1 MKLDPTIIRTMN
13 KSDFRVLAA
22 VEQGMKN
29 HALVPVALVTSIAN
43 LRHGGAHKIMSSL
56 LRDKLLSHD
65 CSCGYD
71 GYRLTNAGYDI
82 LALYHLKQLKVI
94 SALGNRIGT
103 GKESDVYIAATPQ
116 GKQIVLKFHRLGRT
130 SFRNVKQKR
139 DYFNYNNTHHHS
151 NNNKEQPNSWLF
163 LSRVS
168 ALKEYA
174 FMKALHGVGYPTP
187 TPIGHNRHIVCM
199 SLIRGVPLYQVHA
212 NRVSI
217 SQAQSILEQSVD
229 LATRLAKHGLVHCD
243 LNEFNLM
250 VDLSGTQ
257 HMAIGG
263 SGTSTSNQQ
272 QEDADNPYV
281 RHSGLPVP
289 IQGALSAHLPQHD
302 ATGEIITELPP
313 EPHEFLEGSGE
324 PKPIVTLIDF
334 PQMVSTNHPNAKE
347 LYERDMACLQ
357 RFFSG
362 KLKVNPEEPW
372 GELLPPFEDVYYKHT
387 DSNDSTATCCLAN
400 KAQIRL
406 DKDLQASG
414 YSVQDSC
421 RDMELYYLERNHHV
435 SNEETYTVE
444 SEEEVEEA
452 PIILEESS
460 DVVGQFSEED
470 EEVAEDSSAEED
482 KDASLVADATEQ
494 AKMRLRRYMEDEKRR
509 KKKQGAFRTRNTNK
523 TYVKGKKTMKDSI
536 W

>member
-1 MKLDPTIIRTMN
+1 M
-13 KSDFRVLAA
+13 
-22 VEQGMKN
+22 
-29 HALVPVALVTSIAN
+29 
-43 LRHGGAHKIMSSL
+43 
-56 LRDKLLSHD
+56 
-65 CSCGYD
+65 
-71 GYRLTNAGYDI
+71 
-82 LALYHLKQLKVI
+82 
-94 SALGNRIGT
+94 
-103 GKESDVYIAATPQ
+103 
-116 GKQIVLKFHRLGRT
+116 
-130 SFRNVKQKR
+130 KQKR

-151 NNNKEQPNSWLF
+151 HKEQPNSWLF

-217 SQAQSILEQSVD
+217 PQAQSILEQSVD

-250 VDLSGTQ
+250 VDLSGIQ
-257 HMAIGG
+257 HMTIGG
-263 SGTSTSNQQ
+263 NSNSRTSNPQ

-313 EPHEFLEGSGE
+313 EPHEFLEGGE

-347 LYERDMACLQ
+347 LYERDMVCLQ

-387 DSNDSTATCCLAN
+387 DDSNDSTATCCLAS

-444 SEEEVEEA
+444 SGEEVEEA
-452 PIILEESS
+452 PILEESS
-460 DVVGQFSEED
+460 DVAGQFSEED
-470 EEVAEDSSAEED
+470 EEIVKGLSDEEEKDSL
-482 KDASLVADATEQ
+482 LVADATEQ
-494 AKMRLRRYMEDEKRR
+494 AKMRLRRYMDDEKRR

-523 TYVKGKKTMKDSI
+523 TYVKGKKTTKDSI